1 MSEPNKSDD
10 KSSPAVPTI
19 AIIALLVSL
28 FAAQDIILKP
38 TRPAMIDTERTS
50 TEDVRSRLWQDPF
63 QAVEQHR
70 KQFLSED
77 ESNKSSLSFS
87 GTVSQNEEK
96 KSSFTISGTI
106 SQKIEGSTQE
116 ACDKPI
122 ANSIKELHCRI
133 NEKVGNQKSLH
144 ILAVMIPGGPYAED
158 HEWRLRNRYALISG
172 LYAGNYGPEDAEHI
186 KFINFKD
193 TCKKT
198 PEAENEGK
206 NYFCDF
212 PEYVPY
218 EFFEPI
224 PTSQA
229 FISNNKNKILV
240 LWLNNDTFERSQNI
254 LETLN
259 NLREQIYSNNE
270 TYISRVKFDIIGP
283 YNSHTLRKLYD
294 QKEGSNNYLENSHIF
309 SPFVTADNDQLSNTK
324 DDQESKSNE
333 WLQNKI
339 IRTIGTHSNLANT
352 LLCELA
358 LRGITPYQIKSIEE
372 IKGMCSGLKGLKL
385 AEANQP
391 HHIVLI
397 GELDTFYSQML
408 TKSILKEINE
418 FNQFLPPENAN
429 ITETHVHGFNYLRGL
444 DGITSQRTSTNQ
456 DNKDKESQTN
466 KLDNKEAKEQAER
479 PTGTSQL
486 DYLLRLAEQI
496 EHLDKIK
503 TKEGG
508 IKAIGITGSDTYDK
522 LLILQA
528 LRNKFPDMLFF
539 TTDLD
544 ARLFHP
550 TEIKSTRNLIVA
562 SSYGL
567 QLHQKLQK
575 NTPPFRDNY
584 QTALYL
590 TTLLALQKLH
600 PENQSSQESVEI
612 IVKNSLNKPRL
623 FEIGNYGAVD
633 LSHTGGNEIHPE
645 AEHVS
650 ASKSPNQEEILELIY
665 LISSIITLTLLL
677 CCLLPESLKPII
689 VRVCIG
695 AIGLILFYQAI
706 PALDDHGSESLSFT
720 NGTSI
725 WPANGIRF
733 VACILAICFFSSV
746 IKQLRKNYLDSARK
760 YKLRKVVEEPEE
772 NKSLW
777 SKLSVDQWKTTSNK
791 NRLITDI
798 WSEYLKLR
806 GFSYCGTRVVKM
818 LGLFFVF
825 VMTLIL
831 AGFSIPEAPF
841 RGVTSYYASNILLF
855 LVVTTYLIL
864 TLVIADITRL
874 TSHFIKKLTSCSIKW
889 PPGTMNSYKK
899 YGLPISTVKNKIL
912 MNFIHQQANAINNFI
927 YYPFF
932 ILFLIILARSNLFD
946 NWQISP
952 LLLFIFIFTAL
963 ITLGSAIRL
972 RTSSED
978 ARKHILD
985 KLDQLLAESQVR
997 ANDSERSIQIKSLI
1011 EEIKELKDGVF
1022 QPLSHHPIVL
1032 SWLIPFSSI
1041 AGVSLFE
1048 YFAFS
1053 AS

>member
-1 MSEPNKSDD
+1 MSEKNKSDNQ
-10 KSSPAVPTI
+10 SSPAVPTI

-28 FAAQDIILKP
+28 FAAQETILKP
-38 TRPAMIDTERTS
+38 TRPLMINTERMS

-63 QAVEQHR
+63 EAVEQHR
-70 KQFLSED
+70 KQFPSEN
-77 ESNKSSLSFS
+77 ESNKSSLSVS
-87 GTVSQNEEK
+87 GTVSQSEGE
-96 KSSFTISGTI
+96 KSSFTVSGTVT
-106 SQKIEGSTQE
+106 QKMEESAPDECNRPIIHSIEKLR
-116 ACDKPI
+116 CR
-122 ANSIKELHCRI
+122 IKEEIRI
-133 NEKVGNQKSLH
+133 NESLH
-144 ILAVMIPGGPYAED
+144 ILAVMLPGGPYAED

-172 LYAGNYGPEDAEHI
+172 LYAGNYVPEDSEHI

-198 PEAENEGK
+198 LEAENKEK

-224 PTSQA
+224 PTTQVS
-229 FISNNKNKILV
+229 IPKDENKILV
-240 LWLNNDTFERSQNI
+240 LWLNNDKFALSANI
-254 LETLN
+254 LETLHQF
-259 NLREQIYSNNE
+259 RKQIQFINTSG
-270 TYISRVKFDIIGP
+270 IKFDIVGP
-283 YNSHTLRKLYD
+283 YNSQTLRKLYG
-294 QKEGSNNYLENSHIF
+294 QKEESDKYLENSHIF
-309 SPFVTADNDQLSNTK
+309 SPFVTADNDQLNNTK
-324 DDQESKSNE
+324 VDRESKSNE

-339 IRTIGTHSNLANT
+339 IRTTGTHSNLANT

-358 LRGITPYQIKSIEE
+358 LRGITPYQIKSVET

-385 AEANQP
+385 TAGNQP

-408 TKSILKEINE
+408 TESILKKIDE
-418 FNQFLPPENAN
+418 FSSSENAK
-429 ITETHVHGFNYLRGL
+429 ISETHVHGFHYLRGL

-456 DNKDKESQTN
+456 DNKNKESQTN
-466 KLDNKEAKEQAER
+466 KLDNKEAREQAER

-496 EHLDKIK
+496 KHLDRIK
-503 TKEGG
+503 AKEGG
-508 IKAIGITGSDTYDK
+508 IKAIGITGSDAYDK

-528 LRNKFPDMLFF
+528 LRDKFPNALFF

-567 QLHQKLQK
+567 QLHHELQR
-575 NTPPFRDNY
+575 NTPPFRDSY

-590 TTLLALQKLH
+590 TTLLALQKFH
-600 PENQSSQESVEI
+600 PGNQSSKDSLEAI
-612 IVKNSLNKPRL
+612 IKHSLDKPRL

-633 LSHTGGNEIHPE
+633 LSHTLGNKIHPE
-645 AEHVS
+645 PENAS
-650 ASKSPNQEEILELIY
+650 ASKFPNEEEILGNILEFIY
-665 LISSIITLTLLL
+665 FVLSILTLTLLL
-677 CCLLPESLKPII
+677 YCLLPKNLRPII

-695 AIGLILFYQAI
+695 AIGLIFFYQAI

-733 VACILAICFFSSV
+733 VAITLAICFFCSV
-746 IKQLRKNYLDSARK
+746 IKQLRKNYLDIARK
-760 YKLRKVVEEPEE
+760 YKLRKVVKEQEE
-772 NKSLW
+772 NRGLCSQL
-777 SKLSVDQWKTTSNK
+777 LVDEWKTTSNK

-798 WSEYLKLR
+798 WSEYLELR
-806 GFSYCGTRVVKM
+806 RFNHCGKKVGCM
-818 LGLFFVF
+818 LGLFSIFVIP
-825 VMTLIL
+825 LIL

-841 RGVTSYYASNILLF
+841 RGVTSYYMSTFFLF
-855 LVVTTYLIL
+855 LAVATYLIL
-864 TLVIADITRL
+864 TLVIAEITRL
-874 TSHFIKKLTSCSIKW
+874 TSRFIKELTSCNIDW
-889 PPGTMNSYKK
+889 PPKTINAYKK
-899 YGLPISTVKNKIL
+899 YGLPTDAVRNKIL
-912 MNFIHQQANAINNFI
+912 MDFIHQQANAINNFI
-927 YYPFF
+927 YYPFI
-932 ILFLIILARSNLFD
+932 ILFLLILSRSYFFD

-972 RTSSED
+972 RKSSED

-985 KLDQLLAESQVR
+985 KLDQSLTGNQIR
-997 ANDSERSIQIKSLI
+997 TNDSERSVQIKSLI
-1011 EEIKELKDGVF
+1011 NDIKDLKDGVF

>member
-1 MSEPNKSDD
+1 MSEQNKSDD

-28 FAAQDIILKP
+28 FAAQETILKP
-38 TRPAMIDTERTS
+38 TRPAMINTEKAG

-63 QAVEQHR
+63 QAVEQHL
-70 KQFLSED
+70 KQFPSED

-96 KSSFTISGTI
+96 KSSFAVSGTI
-106 SQKIEGSTQE
+106 TQKIEVSVPDE
-116 ACDKPI
+116 CNKPI
-122 ANSIKELHCRI
+122 VHSIEKLRCRI
-133 NEKVGNQKSLH
+133 GEEIGENKSPH

-172 LYAGNYGPEDAEHI
+172 LSAGNYAPEDSEHI

-198 PEAENEGK
+198 SEAENKEK

-212 PEYVPY
+212 PDYVPY
-218 EFFEPI
+218 ELFEPI
-224 PTSQA
+224 SPNEQ
-229 FISNNKNKILV
+229 NKVLV
-240 LWLNNDTFERSQNI
+240 LWLNNDTFARSKNI

-259 NLREQIYSNNE
+259 QIENQIQPGSKTDIPRIKLN
-270 TYISRVKFDIIGP
+270 IIGP
-283 YNSHTLRKLYD
+283 YNSQTLRKLYD
-294 QKEGSNNYLENSHIF
+294 QKEESDKYLENSHIF
-309 SPFVTADNDQLSNTK
+309 SPSVTANNDQLSNTK
-324 DDQESKSNE
+324 DDQESKSNK

-385 AEANQP
+385 TKSNQP

-397 GELDTFYSQML
+397 GELDTFYSRML
-408 TKSILKEINE
+408 TESLLKKIDE
-418 FNQFLPPENAN
+418 FNQFLPPENAS
-429 ITETHVHGFNYLRGL
+429 ITETHVHRFNYLRGL
-444 DGITSQRTSTNQ
+444 DGITSQRPSTNQ
-456 DNKDKESQTN
+456 DNKNKESQTN
-466 KLDNKEAKEQAER
+466 KLDNKETKEQAER
-479 PTGTSQL
+479 PTGASQL

-496 EHLDKIK
+496 KQLDKIK
-503 TKEGG
+503 AKEGG
-508 IKAIGITGSDTYDK
+508 IKAIGITGNDTYDK

-528 LRNKFPDMLFF
+528 LRKKFPDVLFF

-544 ARLFHP
+544 ARLLHP

-567 QLHQKLQK
+567 QLHPKLQK
-575 NTPPFRDNY
+575 NTPPFRDSY
-584 QTALYL
+584 QTAMYL

-600 PENQSSQESVEI
+600 PESQSSKDSLETI
-612 IVKNSLNKPRL
+612 IKDSLDKPRL
-623 FEIGNYGAVD
+623 FEIGNDGAVD
-633 LSHTGGNEIHPE
+633 LSHTLGNKIHREPE
-645 AEHVS
+645 NAS
-650 ASKSPNQEEILELIY
+650 ASKFPNEEEIIY
-665 LISSIITLTLLL
+665 LISSIMTLTILL
-677 CCLLPESLKPII
+677 CYLLPKSLKPII
-689 VRVCIG
+689 IRVCIG
-695 AIGLILFYQAI
+695 AIGLIFFYQAI

-733 VACILAICFFSSV
+733 VACILAICFFCSV

-760 YKLRKVVEEPEE
+760 YKLRRGPEE

-777 SKLSVDQWKTTSNK
+777 SQLSIDQWKTTSNK

-798 WSEYLKLR
+798 WSEYLEYR
-806 GFSYCGTRVVKM
+806 GFSHCGTRVVKM
-818 LGLFFVF
+818 LGLFLVF
-825 VMTLIL
+825 VMTLNQIDYF
-831 AGFSIPEAPF
+831 GIPATPF
-841 RGVTSYYASNILLF
+841 RGITSYYATIIILLF
-855 LVVTTYLIL
+855 AVLAYLIL
-864 TLVIADITRL
+864 TFVIADITSL
-874 TSHFIKKLTSCSIKW
+874 TSRFIKKLTSCSIKW

-912 MNFIHQQANAINNFI
+912 MNFIHQQANVINNFI

-932 ILFLIILARSNLFD
+932 ILFLLIMSRSYFFD

-972 RTSSED
+972 REASED

-985 KLDQLLAESQVR
+985 KLDQLLAESQIR
-997 ANDSERSIQIKSLI
+997 TNDSAESTQIKSLI
-1011 EEIKELKDGVF
+1011 NEIKELKDGVF

-1032 SWLIPFSSI
+1032 SLLIPFSSI
-1041 AGVSLFE
+1041 GVYLLE